1 MENVRSVKLFQG
13 EKWLVI
19 TGITGL
25 LLAAGIAIFIF
36 INGSIVEPEGNLA
49 NAFSFNAAVAIF
61 ILTIAAILPFSQLD
75 DHRKQRVRLH
85 FFLIISYFYLVETIQ
100 HFRGI
105 NPRFSRAG
113 SIIDMIIG
121 ISFGIVSLLIV
132 ILLIKLMIQ
141 FFRTSIYNEH
151 FILSIRYSFISI
163 MLALV
168 AGIWMIVIQD
178 RYFGT
183 YGNFIVLHG
192 LGFHALQLIVVQ
204 GWFLMKAEADK
215 RKGNLLLHIGG
226 SAWIISMCLIG
237 IQTVLGES
245 IFQMTLLPIISGFML
260 VVWLITAFYS
270 FWMFMKA
277 KSNFLTVNKSVS
289 E

>member
-1 MENVRSVKLFQG
+1 MKNVHSIKLFQG

-19 TGITGL
+19 TAIIGF
-25 LLAAGIAIFIF
+25 LLATGIAIFILF
-36 INGSIVEPEGNLA
+36 NGPIVEPEGNLE

-61 ILTIAAILPFSQLD
+61 ILTIAAILPFSPLD
-75 DHRKQRVRLH
+75 DLRKKRMRQY
-85 FFLIISYFYLVETIQ
+85 FIFIISYFYLVETIQ

-132 ILLIKLMIQ
+132 VLLIQLMIQ
-141 FFRTSIYNEH
+141 FFRKSIHNEH

-163 MLALV
+163 MLALI

-192 LGFHALQLIVVQ
+192 LGFHALQVLVLQ
-204 GWFLMKAEADK
+204 GWFLMKAKTDK
-215 RKGNLLLHIGG
+215 RKGNMLLHIGG

-237 IQTVLGES
+237 FQTVLGES
-245 IFQMTLLPIISGFML
+245 IFQMTLIPVISGFML

-277 KSNFLTVNKSVS
+277 RRIFLTVNKSVPK
-289 E
+289 